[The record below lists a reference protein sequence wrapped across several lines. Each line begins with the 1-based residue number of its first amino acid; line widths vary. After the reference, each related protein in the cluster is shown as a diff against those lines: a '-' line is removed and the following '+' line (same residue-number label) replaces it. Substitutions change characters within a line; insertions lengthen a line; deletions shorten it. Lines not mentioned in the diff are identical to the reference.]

1 MISLVDLTKNMEN
14 SLNNNAMGL
23 TIKLFCDVGKFK
35 KAIRRYNTV
44 IDYVNGMVAN
54 TQSELTKTN
63 DGLIVG
69 TMTNRIEL
77 LFKCKDNEE
86 DETRS
91 VETENGIIEEII
103 EGNERYFENIRT
115 WLDNFCQEQTFS
127 VLTDLENNTFDVSV
141 TYSLAVPGVR
151 NQTPQLGESMTF
163 VIYAYYTFVQNGENS
178 INNKFFLDGNQIP
191 YIVCTVRRVPNVEMD
206 VYANTRDGSAKATV
220 GNTVWGASLNCPS
233 FISAFSNT
241 LKNYL
246 LNGERNVAHILEH
259 VSDNMSKIYIVFL
272 GEGSSTYQGV
282 MNAGKD
288 ISFTE
293 AVEDYELVSFPDNY
307 IIYQVNDA
315 QNCTIKASKPLYVI
329 SSVDMKPKKL
339 GEISDGNYTIDLSLE
354 NGCYVVSTGELEITN
369 STKL

>member
-1 MISLVDLTKNMEN
+1 MISLVDLTKNLEN
-14 SLNNNAMGL
+14 ALNNNTMGL
-23 TIKLFCDVGKFK
+23 TIKLFNDTGKFK
-35 KAIRRYNTV
+35 KAIRKYNTV
-44 IDYVNGMVAN
+44 IDYVNGIVAN

-86 DETRS
+86 DES
-91 VETENGIIEEII
+91 INVETVNGIDKEII
-103 EGNERYFENIRT
+103 EGNERYIENIRT
-115 WLDNFCQEQTFS
+115 WLDAFCQEQSFT
-127 VLTDLENNTFDVSV
+127 VLTDVENNTFDVSI
-141 TYSLAVPGVR
+141 TYSLAVGGVR
-151 NQTPQLGESMTF
+151 SQTPHLGDSISF

-191 YIVCTVRRVPNVEMD
+191 YIVCTVRRVPTVEMD
-206 VYANTRDGSAKATV
+206 VYANTEDGSAKATV

-233 FISAFSNT
+233 FVSAFSNT

-259 VSDNMSKIYIVFL
+259 VSDNISKIYLVFL

-293 AVEDYELVSFPDNY
+293 AVADYELVSFPDSY
-307 IIYQVNDA
+307 YIYQVNDA
-315 QNCTIKASKPLYVI
+315 QNCTITASSPLYIV

-339 GEISDGNYTIDLSLE
+339 AEISDGNYTIDLSLE

-369 STKL
+369 ATNL